1 MSYWEA
7 LMISVISVNV
17 WLEMY
22 MTLHDSFINRSD
34 QTLTLI
40 IGNSRQK
47 QTLQRG
53 FNVRKFAGMW
63 KLT

>member
-47 QTLQRG
+47 QTLPRG
-53 FNVRKFAGMW
+53 FNVRKFTGMW